1 MTVTE
6 ETQETNDNPE
16 PKAPYVPAP
25 QRIMY
30 SDDVASSNMWLE
42 QFDVA
47 LCLVTGEN
55 GLLLGMVNK
64 GTFTLIGETIKGKVE
79 VHITPDP
86 EPVPEPEPGTET
98 TPSPDPSGG
107 TDGPPSPAPPATDPT
122 G

>member
-47 LCLVTGEN
+47 LCLVTGED
-55 GLLLGMVNK
+55 GLLLGLVNK
-64 GTFTLIGETIKGKVE
+64 GTFQLIGNTIKGKVE
-79 VHITPDP
+79 VHVTPTPDP
-86 EPVPEPEPGTET
+86 EPVPK
-98 TPSPDPSGG
+98 PDRDCTQPRSIGRH
-107 TDGPPSPAPPATDPT
+107 
-122 G
+122 